1 MLVEASFTIGYHK
14 MRTFCTLVHAARDS
28 SQSVEA
34 VFIRTRGRNSQHSVY
49 HSAVARGD
57 PSFHSTD
64 SESTLSVTLI
74 Y

>member
-1 MLVEASFTIGYHK
+1 MPVEASFTIGYHK
-14 MRTFCTLVHAARDS
+14 MRTFCTLVHAASDS
-28 SQSVEA
+28 SQRVEA
-34 VFIRTRGRNSQHSVY
+34 VLHPNTRTQFAAQCVSQC
-49 HSAVARGD
+49 RDD